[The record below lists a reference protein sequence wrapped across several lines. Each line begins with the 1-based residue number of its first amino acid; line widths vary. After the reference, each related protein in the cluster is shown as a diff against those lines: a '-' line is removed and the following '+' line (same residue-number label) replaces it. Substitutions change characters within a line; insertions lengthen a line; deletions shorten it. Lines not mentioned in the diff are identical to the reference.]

1 MAREARHFD
10 DEVFFVTFC
19 APLFFF
25 LQHRQFI
32 DDRGKKK
39 VVWNEIGKYISIWQ
53 KRSHFIMQKPLT
65 SEE

>member
-1 MAREARHFD
+1 MLHF
-10 DEVFFVTFC
+10 V
-19 APLFFF
+19 LLYFF

-53 KRSHFIMQKPLT
+53 KRNHFIMQKPLT